1 MGWFSKLEHSA
12 SSAFSRVEH
21 TVAHG
26 ITYVG
31 KEIEDH
37 PIESAVIGLTT
48 AAAIAAAP
56 FTGGASLAAE
66 GEVVGGAGTLATA
79 LEGVDAT
86 LAASAEAAEAG
97 EVAGEVAEAGEAGL
111 EDMDA
116 MEARFNAMEESGQVR
131 TVEPEEEFFDAEEPP
146 EFPTTETP
154 AEPSSTE
161 INPIAQRINELGDT
175 YLRPAL
181 ENPSQAALDAVRGT
195 ARLTAQGVT
204 KIAPTIA
211 RVGAQVEQAATE
223 GISEATGLSQNAV
236 RAAGFLSTGT
246 GRALVG
252 SGLAA
257 GAGAVGFGTK
267 LAIDESNKK
276 STDANFREVQ
286 EELRKIE
293 KGQKKKKKLNPTF
306 ASKL

>member
-1 MGWFSKLEHSA
+1 MGWFSKLESSVSHSL
-12 SSAFSRVEH
+12 SKFGNEV
-21 TVAHG
+21 THG
-26 ITYVG
+26 VKYIG
-31 KEIEDH
+31 HEIKEH
-37 PIESAVIGLTT
+37 PIESAVIGVTT

-66 GEVVGGAGTLATA
+66 GEIVGGSGALAAG

-86 LAASAEAAEAG
+86 LAAEAGAG
-97 EVAGEVAEAGEAGL
+97 EVAEVAEAGEAGL

-131 TVEPEEEFFDAEEPP
+131 TIEPEDEFADAETFADSDLFE
-146 EFPTTETP
+146 
-154 AEPSSTE
+154 EPSME
-161 INPIAQRINELGDT
+161 QPLADRMNELGDT

-293 KGQKKKKKLNPTF
+293 KGEKKKKRLNPTF
-306 ASKL
+306 ASKI